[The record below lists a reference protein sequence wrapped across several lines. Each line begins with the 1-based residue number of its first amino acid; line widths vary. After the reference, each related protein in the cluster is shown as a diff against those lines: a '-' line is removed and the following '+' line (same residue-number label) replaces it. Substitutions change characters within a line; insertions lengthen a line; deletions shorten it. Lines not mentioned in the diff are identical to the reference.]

1 MNDLL
6 INNISVLLAV
16 CSAVLLL
23 TLIQL
28 FLAINQDKRETNAG
42 PIKELEELKVEIERK
57 EAQKLEIEGELEKFR
72 KTLAEQAELMAQA
85 DYLQKRIE
93 ELQTEWNSLENKRSE
108 LKEFLTQTEKVQVE
122 RVEIET
128 ALKAAQTE
136 LAEIKEKLIE
146 KVELDRLIQQLQ
158 TSKQE
163 YEVELKKLRDEVSDI
178 KQLKADEERLKD
190 ELGKLESKTA
200 ELSGVKQA
208 MVNELSDLQGKL
220 EALKGQTEEINKRQE
235 ALKEER
241 AEFLAEFETEKATF
255 NGLKNENERL
265 SAQSAV
271 LKQLI
276 DDQNGERSGRKP
288 VQDRLAKLK
297 ASPPSITLFEDLPE
311 ANFLDEKA
319 ALENVRLQFRSE
331 GLVYDERVLNAFHTT
346 MKTNE
351 TTQMAVL
358 AGISGTGKS
367 QLPRQYA
374 TGMGIGFLQIPV
386 QPRWDSPQDLMGFYN
401 YIESEFKPTDMARAL
416 YAMDIHNNP
425 GEALDDRMMMILLDE
440 MNLARVEYYF
450 SDFLSRLES
459 RPRRDLVADANQ
471 RKDAEIELEIP
482 DANEE
487 TVRLF
492 PGFNLLFAGTMNEDE
507 STQSLSDKVVDRAN
521 VLKFGAPKNFA
532 NSRPEGDAPEPQALS
547 KTQWDK
553 WVRQPETLGSDEQF
567 VNTKIDEMAA
577 IMKSFG
583 RPFGHRLRLAMKS
596 YVANYPESDRYNGRK
611 RIETALADQIE
622 LRLLPKLRGL
632 DPEESVISQ
641 AFGDLSNMIKQDLGD
656 QELADAVQ
664 TSIDNAGQNSQFN
677 WGGVTR

>member
-1 MNDLL
+1 MTFVLDNLL
-6 INNISVLLAV
+6 ILLLIGGGIV
-16 CSAVLLL
+16 LL
-23 TLIQL
+23 TLIQTW
-28 FLAINQDKRETNAG
+28 LAYTHDKVVSNAG
-42 PIKELEELKVEIERK
+42 PIRESEELRVEIEHR
-57 EAQKLEIEGELEKFR
+57 EAQKLELDAKILDLEQKLTG
-72 KTLAEQAELMAQA
+72 KAEEQAQIEA
-85 DYLQKRIE
+85 LQKRKD
-93 ELQTEWNSLENKRSE
+93 ELSLEWNSLSEKRSE
-108 LKEFLTQTEKVQVE
+108 LHEFHKESEQKQRE

-128 ALKAAQTE
+128 ALAKAQAE
-136 LAEIKEKLIE
+136 LNDIKDKLVAKE
-146 KVELDRLIQQLQ
+146 ELDRSIEALRLAK
-158 TSKQE
+158 TE
-163 YEVELKKLRDEVSDI
+163 AEDELRKLNDEVSELKQI
-178 KQLKADEERLKD
+178 KSDADRLRSETN
-190 ELGKLESKTA
+190 ELRATISELDRQKTSLSTEMQKLETETQEVVRGLAEKSSERTEFLAQYNAEIIDRNAVSKEKDQLTA
-200 ELSGVKQA
+200 ELEVLKA
-208 MVNELSDLQGKL
+208 LIADEQGKRGG
-220 EALKGQTEEINKRQE
+220 K
-235 ALKEER
+235 
-241 AEFLAEFETEKATF
+241 
-255 NGLKNENERL
+255 
-265 SAQSAV
+265 
-271 LKQLI
+271 
-276 DDQNGERSGRKP
+276 KP

-297 ASPPSITLFEDLPE
+297 TSPPSIKLFEDLPE

-319 ALENVRLQFRSE
+319 ALENVRLQFRSQ
-331 GLVYDERVLNAFHTT
+331 GLVYNERVLNAFHTT

-425 GEALDDRMMMILLDE
+425 DEALDDRMMMILLDE

-577 IMKSFG
+577 IMKLFG

-611 RIETALADQIE
+611 KIETAMADQIE

-656 QELADAVQ
+656 QDLADAVQ

>member
-6 INNISVLLAV
+6 INNITILLAV
-16 CSAVLLL
+16 CGAILLL

-28 FLAINQDKRETNAG
+28 FLAIDQDKRETNAG

-57 EAQKLEIEGELEKFR
+57 EAQKLEIQGELEKFR

-93 ELQTEWNSLENKRSE
+93 ELQAEWNSLESKRFE
-108 LKEFLTQTEKVQVE
+108 LKEFLTETEKVQVE
-122 RVEIET
+122 RAEIEN
-128 ALKAAQTE
+128 ALKSAQTE
-136 LAEIKEKLIE
+136 LAEIQEKLIE
-146 KVELDRLIQQLQ
+146 KDELDRLIQQLQ

-163 YEVELKKLRDEVSDI
+163 YETELKRLRDEISDI

-190 ELGKLESKTA
+190 ELGKLESKLAELTGLRQAKDSELSEVRDELDKVKAQSDEISKHQAEMQEKRSELLADYNAEIVARNSARDEKERLTA
-200 ELSGVKQA
+200 ELEVLKA
-208 MVNELSDLQGKL
+208 LVADEQGK
-220 EALKGQTEEINKRQE
+220 
-235 ALKEER
+235 
-241 AEFLAEFETEKATF
+241 
-255 NGLKNENERL
+255 
-265 SAQSAV
+265 
-271 LKQLI
+271 
-276 DDQNGERSGRKP
+276 RSGKKP
-288 VQDRLAKLK
+288 TQDHLAKLK
-297 ASPPSITLFEDLPE
+297 TRPPSIKLFEDLPK

-401 YIESEFKPTDMARAL
+401 YIEGEFKPTDMARAL

-425 GEALDDRMMMILLDE
+425 DAGLDDRMLMILLDE

-459 RPRRDLVADANQ
+459 RPRRDLVANENK

-482 DANEE
+482 DANDE

-492 PGFNLLFAGTMNEDE
+492 PGFNLLFSGTMNEDE

-532 NSRPEGDAPEPQALS
+532 NVRPEGDAPEPRALS

-553 WVRQPETLGSDEQF
+553 WVRQPKTLGGDEQF

-611 RIETALADQIE
+611 KIETALADQIE
-622 LRLLPKLRGL
+622 IRLLPKLRGL
-632 DPEESVISQ
+632 DPEESAISQ

-656 QELADAVQ
+656 GDLAKAVQ
-664 TSIDNAGQNSQFN
+664 TSIDNASQNSQFN
-677 WGGVTR
+677 WSGVTR

>member
-6 INNISVLLAV
+6 INNITILLAV
-16 CSAVLLL
+16 CGAILLL

-72 KTLAEQAELMAQA
+72 KTIAEQAELMAQA
-85 DYLQKRIE
+85 EYLEKRIE
-93 ELQTEWNSLENKRSE
+93 ELQIEWNSLDSKRLEVREVLAES
-108 LKEFLTQTEKVQVE
+108 EKVQVE
-122 RVEIET
+122 RAAIET
-128 ALKAAQTE
+128 ALKAAQSE
-136 LAEIKEKLIE
+136 LDQIKERLI
-146 KVELDRLIQQLQ
+146 KKDDLDRLIEQLQ
-158 TSKQE
+158 ISKQE
-163 YEVELKKLRDEVSDI
+163 YENEVKKLRDEVSDI

-190 ELGKLESKTA
+190 ELRKLESKTA
-200 ELSGVKQA
+200 ELTGVKQA
-208 MVNELSDLQGKL
+208 KENQLSDLQGKI
-220 EALKGQTEEINKRQE
+220 EDLKGQLEEHNKRQK
-235 ALKEER
+235 ALQKER

-255 NGLKNENERL
+255 NNLKNENERL
-265 SAQSAV
+265 NAQSAV
-271 LKQLI
+271 LRQLI
-276 DDQNGERSGRKP
+276 DEQNGERSGKKP

-297 ASPPSITLFEDLPE
+297 TSPPSIKLFEGLPE
-311 ANFLDEKA
+311 ANFADEKA
-319 ALENVRLQFRSE
+319 ALENVRLQFRSQ

-374 TGMGIGFLQIPV
+374 AGMGIGFLQIPV

-416 YAMDIHNNP
+416 FAMDIHNNP
-425 GEALDDRMMMILLDE
+425 DAALDDRMMMILLDE

-459 RPRRDLVADANQ
+459 RPRRNLVTDANQ

-532 NSRPEGDAPEPQALS
+532 NSRPEGEAPALQALS
-547 KTQWDK
+547 KTRWDN
-553 WVRQPETLGSDEQF
+553 WVRQPATLGIDEQF

-596 YVANYPESDRYNGRK
+596 YVANYPESDRYKGRK
-611 RIETALADQIE
+611 KIETALADQIE

-632 DPEESVISQ
+632 DPDEGAISQ

-656 QELADAVQ
+656 DELAKAVQ
-664 TSIDNAGQNSQFN
+664 TSIDNAGQTSQFK
-677 WGGVTR
+677 WDGVTR

>member
-16 CSAVLLL
+16 CGAILLL

-57 EAQKLEIEGELEKFR
+57 EAQKLEMEGAIDKFR
-72 KTLAEQAELMAQA
+72 KTLAEQAELMAEA
-85 DYLQKRIE
+85 DYRQKRIE
-93 ELQTEWNSLENKRSE
+93 ELQTEWNSLHSKRSE
-108 LKEFLTQTEKVQVE
+108 LKEFLTESEKVQVE
-122 RVEIET
+122 RIEIET
-128 ALKAAQTE
+128 ALKTAQTE
-136 LAEIKEKLIE
+136 LSDIKERLIQ
-146 KVELDRLIQQLQ
+146 KDDLDRLIEQLQ

-163 YEVELKKLRDEVSDI
+163 YEIELKKLRDEVSDI

-190 ELGKLESKTA
+190 ELTKVESKLSELTGLKQAKDTELLEIRNELDKVKAHSDEIAKRHAEMQENRSELLAEYNAEIAARNSVRDEKERLTA
-200 ELSGVKQA
+200 ELEVLKA
-208 MVNELSDLQGKL
+208 LISDEQGK
-220 EALKGQTEEINKRQE
+220 R
-235 ALKEER
+235 
-241 AEFLAEFETEKATF
+241 
-255 NGLKNENERL
+255 NGK
-265 SAQSAV
+265 
-271 LKQLI
+271 
-276 DDQNGERSGRKP
+276 KP
-288 VQDRLAKLK
+288 TQDRLAKLK
-297 ASPPSITLFEDLPE
+297 NRPPSISLFADLPL
-311 ANFLDEKA
+311 ANFDDENA
-319 ALENVRLQFRSE
+319 ALKNVQNQFRAE
-331 GLVYDERVLNAFHTT
+331 GLEYHERVLNAFHTS

-374 TGMGIGFLQIPV
+374 AGMGIGFLQIPV

-416 YAMDIHNNP
+416 YALDIHNNL
-425 GEALDDRMMMILLDE
+425 ENALEDRMMMILLDE

-459 RPRRDLVADANQ
+459 RPRRELVGDATQ

-482 DANEE
+482 GANDE

-521 VLKFGAPKNFA
+521 VLKFGAPKTFA
-532 NSRPEGDAPEPQALS
+532 NSHPKGNPPEQLALS
-547 KTQWDK
+547 KARWNA
-553 WVRQPETLGSDEQF
+553 WVRKPEILGAEEDF
-567 VNTKIDEMAA
+567 VNAKIDQMSD

-596 YVANYPESDRYNGRK
+596 YVANYPESDRFNGRFK
-611 RIETALADQIE
+611 TQTALADQVE
-622 LRLLPKLRGL
+622 MRLLPKLRGV
-632 DPEESVISQ
+632 DPDENSQ
-641 AFGDLSNMIKQDLGD
+641 AFSDFSNLIKN
-656 QELADAVQ
+656 ELIDDELTKAVEI
-664 TSIDNAGQNSQFN
+664 SIDNSRQNAQFN

>member
-1 MNDLL
+1 MTFVLDNLL
-6 INNISVLLAV
+6 ILLLIGGGIV
-16 CSAVLLL
+16 LL
-23 TLIQL
+23 TLIQTW
-28 FLAINQDKRETNAG
+28 LAYTHDKVVSNAG
-42 PIKELEELKVEIERK
+42 PIRESEELRVEIEHR
-57 EAQKLEIEGELEKFR
+57 EAKKLELDAKILDLEQKLTGKAE
-72 KTLAEQAELMAQA
+72 EQAQIEA
-85 DYLQKRIE
+85 LQKRKD
-93 ELQTEWNSLENKRSE
+93 ELSLEWNSLSEKRSE
-108 LKEFLTQTEKVQVE
+108 LHEFHKESEQKQRE

-128 ALKAAQTE
+128 ALAKAQAE
-136 LAEIKEKLIE
+136 LNDIKDKLVAKE
-146 KVELDRLIQQLQ
+146 ELDRSIEALRLAK
-158 TSKQE
+158 TE
-163 YEVELKKLRDEVSDI
+163 AEDELRKLNDEVSELKQI
-178 KQLKADEERLKD
+178 KSDADRLRAETN
-190 ELGKLESKTA
+190 ELRATVSELDRQKTSMSTEIQKLETQTQEVIRGLAEKSSERTEFLAQYNSEIIDKNTVRKEKEQLTA
-200 ELSGVKQA
+200 ELEVLKA
-208 MVNELSDLQGKL
+208 LIADEQGKRGG
-220 EALKGQTEEINKRQE
+220 K
-235 ALKEER
+235 
-241 AEFLAEFETEKATF
+241 
-255 NGLKNENERL
+255 
-265 SAQSAV
+265 
-271 LKQLI
+271 
-276 DDQNGERSGRKP
+276 KP

-297 ASPPSITLFEDLPE
+297 TPPPSIKLFEDLPE

-319 ALENVRLQFRSE
+319 ALENVLLQFRSE

-425 GEALDDRMMMILLDE
+425 DAALDDRMMMILLDE

-507 STQSLSDKVVDRAN
+507 STQSLSDKVIDRAN
-521 VLKFGAPKNFA
+521 VLKFGAPKSFA
-532 NSRPEGDAPEPQALS
+532 TSRPEGDASEPQALS
-547 KTQWDK
+547 KTQWDR
-553 WVRQPETLGSDEQF
+553 WVRQPEILGSDEPF

-577 IMKSFG
+577 VMKSFG

-596 YVANYPESDRYNGRK
+596 YVANYPDSDRYNGHK
-611 RIETALADQIE
+611 KIQTALADQIE

-632 DPEESVISQ
+632 DPGESVVSQ
-641 AFGDLSNMIKQDLGD
+641 AFGDLSNMIRQDLGD
-656 QELADAVQ
+656 KDLADAVQ

>member
-6 INNISVLLAV
+6 INNITVLLAV
-16 CSAVLLL
+16 CGAVVLL

-28 FLAINQDKRETNAG
+28 FLAVNQDKRETNAG

-57 EAQKLEIEGELEKFR
+57 ESQKLEIEGELEKFR

-93 ELQTEWNSLENKRSE
+93 ELQTEWNSLESKRSE
-108 LKEFLTQTEKVQVE
+108 LKEFLTETEKVQVE
-122 RVEIET
+122 RAEIET

-136 LAEIKEKLIE
+136 LDEIKERLIQKE
-146 KVELDRLIQQLQ
+146 DLDRLIEQLQ

-163 YEVELKKLRDEVSDI
+163 YEIELKQLRDEVSDI
-178 KQLKADEERLKD
+178 NQLKADEERLKD
-190 ELGKLESKTA
+190 ELGKLESKLAELTGLRQAKDSELSEILDELDKVKAQSDEISKRHADMQEKRSELLAEYNAEIVARNSVREEKERLTA
-200 ELSGVKQA
+200 ELEVLKA
-208 MVNELSDLQGKL
+208 LVADEQGK
-220 EALKGQTEEINKRQE
+220 
-235 ALKEER
+235 
-241 AEFLAEFETEKATF
+241 
-255 NGLKNENERL
+255 
-265 SAQSAV
+265 
-271 LKQLI
+271 
-276 DDQNGERSGRKP
+276 RSGKKP
-288 VQDRLAKLK
+288 TQDRLAKLK
-297 ASPPSITLFEDLPE
+297 TRPPSIKLFEDLPL
-311 ANFLDEKA
+311 ADFADEKA
-319 ALENVRLQFRSE
+319 ALQNVKNQFLAE
-331 GLVYDERVLNAFHTT
+331 GLEYHERVLNAFHTS

-374 TGMGIGFLQIPV
+374 AGIGIGFLQIPV

-416 YAMDIHNNP
+416 YALDIHNNL
-425 GEALDDRMMMILLDE
+425 ENALEDRMMMILLDE

-459 RPRRDLVADANQ
+459 RPRPELVGEATQ

-482 DANEE
+482 GANDE

-521 VLKFGAPKNFA
+521 VLKFGAPKTFA
-532 NSRPEGDAPEPQALS
+532 NSRPQGKPPEQRALS
-547 KTQWDK
+547 KLRWDA
-553 WVRQPETLGSDEQF
+553 WVRKPESLGAEEAF
-567 VNTKIDEMAA
+567 VNAKIDQMSD

-596 YVANYPESDRYNGRK
+596 YVANYPESDRFNGRFK
-611 RIETALADQIE
+611 TQTALADQVE
-622 LRLLPKLRGL
+622 MRLLPKLRGV
-632 DPEESVISQ
+632 DPDESSQ
-641 AFGDLSNMIKQDLGD
+641 AFGDLSALIKNELIDD
-656 QELADAVQ
+656 ELAKAVDV
-664 TSIDNAGQNSQFN
+664 SIENSRQNAQFD

>member
-1 MNDLL
+1 MTFVLDNLVILLL
-6 INNISVLLAV
+6 IGGGIV
-16 CSAVLLL
+16 LL
-23 TLIQL
+23 TLIQTW
-28 FLAINQDKRETNAG
+28 LAYTHDKVVSNAG
-42 PIKELEELKVEIERK
+42 PIRESEELRVEIEHR
-57 EAQKLEIEGELEKFR
+57 EAKKLELDAKILDLEQKLTGKAE
-72 KTLAEQAELMAQA
+72 EQAQIEA
-85 DYLQKRIE
+85 LQKRKD
-93 ELQTEWNSLENKRSE
+93 ELSLEWNSLSEKRSE
-108 LKEFLTQTEKVQVE
+108 LHEFHKESEQKQRE

-128 ALKAAQTE
+128 ALAKAQAE
-136 LAEIKEKLIE
+136 LNDIKDKLVAKE
-146 KVELDRLIQQLQ
+146 ELDRSIEALLLAK
-158 TSKQE
+158 TE
-163 YEVELKKLRDEVSDI
+163 AEDELRKLNDEVSELKQI
-178 KQLKADEERLKD
+178 KSDADRLRSETN
-190 ELGKLESKTA
+190 ELRATISELDRQKSSLSTEMQKLETETQEVVRGLA
-200 ELSGVKQA
+200 EKS
-208 MVNELSDLQGKL
+208 
-220 EALKGQTEEINKRQE
+220 TERT
-235 ALKEER
+235 
-241 AEFLAEFETEKATF
+241 EFLAQYNAEIIDR
-255 NGLKNENERL
+255 N
-265 SAQSAV
+265 AV
-271 LKQLI
+271 LKQKEQLTAELEVLKALI
-276 DDQNGERSGRKP
+276 ADEQGKRGGKKP

-297 ASPPSITLFEDLPE
+297 TSPPSIKLFEDLPE

-425 GEALDDRMMMILLDE
+425 DEALDDRMMMILLDE

-553 WVRQPETLGSDEQF
+553 WVRQPETLGGDEQF

>member
-1 MNDLL
+1 MGEIL
-6 INNISVLLAV
+6 ISNLTVLIALGGLIV
-16 CSAVLLL
+16 IL

-28 FLAINQDKRETNAG
+28 FLAVNQDKRETNAG
-42 PIKELEELKVEIERK
+42 PIKELAELNVEIERK
-57 EAQKLEIEGELEKFR
+57 EAQKLEMEGEIEKFR

-93 ELQTEWNSLENKRSE
+93 ELQTEWNSLESKRSE
-108 LKEFLTQTEKVQVE
+108 LKEFLTETEKVQVN
-122 RVEIET
+122 RAEIES
-128 ALKAAQTE
+128 ALKNAQTE
-136 LAEIKEKLIE
+136 LDEIKEKLIE
-146 KVELDRLIQQLQ
+146 KDELDRLIQQLQ

-163 YEVELKKLRDEVSDI
+163 YEIELKKLKDEVSDI

-190 ELGKLESKTA
+190 ELGKLEIKLAELTGLKQAKDSELSEIRDELDKIKAQSDEISKRHSEMQEKRSELLAEYNAEIVARNSVRDEKERLTA
-200 ELSGVKQA
+200 ELEVLKA
-208 MVNELSDLQGKL
+208 LVADEQGK
-220 EALKGQTEEINKRQE
+220 
-235 ALKEER
+235 
-241 AEFLAEFETEKATF
+241 
-255 NGLKNENERL
+255 
-265 SAQSAV
+265 
-271 LKQLI
+271 
-276 DDQNGERSGRKP
+276 RSGKKP
-288 VQDRLAKLK
+288 TQDRLAKLK
-297 ASPPSITLFEDLPE
+297 TRPPSIETFEDLPP
-311 ANFLDEKA
+311 ADFADEKA
-319 ALENVRLQFRSE
+319 ALENVKSQFLAE
-331 GLVYDERVLNAFHTT
+331 GLEYHERVLNAFHTS

-374 TGMGIGFLQIPV
+374 AGIGIGFLQIPV

-416 YAMDIHNNP
+416 YALDIHNNSEDP
-425 GEALDDRMMMILLDE
+425 LKDRMMMILLDE

-459 RPRRDLVADANQ
+459 RPRRELEGEKTQ

-482 DANEE
+482 DANDE

-521 VLKFGAPKNFA
+521 VLKFGAPKTFA
-532 NSRPEGDAPEPQALS
+532 NSRPQGKPPEQRALS
-547 KTQWDK
+547 KSQWDA
-553 WVRQPETLGSDEQF
+553 WVRKPENLGVEEDF
-567 VNTKIDEMAA
+567 VNAKIDQMSD

-596 YVANYPESDRYNGRK
+596 YVANYPESDRFNGRFK
-611 RIETALADQIE
+611 TQTALADQVE
-622 LRLLPKLRGL
+622 MRLLPKLRGV
-632 DPEESVISQ
+632 DPDESSQ
-641 AFGDLSNMIKQDLGD
+641 AFGDLSSLIQNELIDD
-656 QELADAVQ
+656 ELAKAVEV
-664 TSIDNAGQNSQFN
+664 SIENSRQNAQFN